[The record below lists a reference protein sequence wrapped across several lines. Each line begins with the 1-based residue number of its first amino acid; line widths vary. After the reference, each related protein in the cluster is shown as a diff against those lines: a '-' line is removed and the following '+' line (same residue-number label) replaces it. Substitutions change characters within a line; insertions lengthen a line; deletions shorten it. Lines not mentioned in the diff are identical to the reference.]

1 LNHEVIITCAIT
13 GGGDTVGKHPAIPV
27 APAQIASSA
36 IEAAKAGAAVVHC
49 HVRDPDTGKPARDPA
64 LFREVVDRIRSSDT
78 DVVINLTGGM
88 GGDWGPSDNDPM
100 AAMPGSDM
108 INPEQRLE
116 HVTQLLPEICTID
129 CGSMNFGD
137 GAMIFVNPPTYLR
150 AMAKIAQRLGVKPE
164 IEVFELGHLRFA
176 KQMLAE
182 GLLDAPPLFQICLG
196 IPWGAPADSATM
208 KTFVDQLP
216 AGAAW
221 AGFGISRDEMPMV
234 AQAILY
240 GGNVRVGLED
250 NLYISRGVYAS
261 NGTLVER
268 AATIVE
274 ALGAR
279 VVTAQEARQKLKLT
293 KRTR

>member
-1 LNHEVIITCAIT
+1 MNHEVIITCAIT
-13 GGGDTVGKHPAIPV
+13 GGGDSVGKHPAIPV
-27 APAQIASSA
+27 TPAQIADSA
-36 IEAAKAGAAVVHC
+36 IEAAKAGAAIVHC
-49 HVRDPDTGKPARDPA
+49 HVRAPETGKPARDPA
-64 LFREVVDRIRSSDT
+64 LFREVVDRIRSSAT

-88 GGDWGPSDNDPM
+88 GGDWGPSDNDPHQP
-100 AAMPGSDM
+100 MPGTDM
-108 INPEQRLE
+108 LSPEQRLE

-137 GAMIFVNPPTYLR
+137 GQMIFVNPPTYLR
-150 AMAKIAQRLGVKPE
+150 AMAKITQRLGVKPE

-176 KQMLAE
+176 KQLLKE

-216 AGAAW
+216 EGAAW

-250 NLYISRGVYAS
+250 NLYLSRGVFAS

-268 AATIVE
+268 AVTIVE

-279 VVTAQEARQKLKLT
+279 VVTPDEARKTLKLR
-293 KRTR
+293 KRVR